1 MSRGSMVGGMDP
13 NGYGAI
19 STYTMGMT
27 KCNENGKRRKVKEC
41 VTKNSKVFLECPKSV
56 CGETFTMYL

>member
-1 MSRGSMVGGMDP
+1 MVGGMDP

-27 KCNENGKRRKVKEC
+27 KCNEMEK
-41 VTKNSKVFLECPKSV
+41 
-56 CGETFTMYL
+56 GEK